1 MNKKHHKIM
10 RVLRR
15 LAEAR
20 DNIFNT
26 HDFPVN
32 AEALARELKFK
43 VDEVVGICDALAE
56 AGVIERIDAG
66 ADYPYY
72 KLPKK
77 VAVVGR

>member
-1 MNKKHHKIM
+1 MNKRQHKIM

-26 HDFPVN
+26 HDFPAN

-43 VDEVVGICDALAE
+43 VDEVVEICEALAE

-66 ADYPYY
+66 AEYPYY
-72 KLPKK
+72 RLPGK
-77 VAVVGR
+77 VAAVGR